1 MCAVVCVYK
10 KAACIRH
17 VWKMKF
23 TKNTGFC
30 NGGGGGWRVGETRV
44 LNAGRRASSEVHADA
59 LATRSSRQ
67 RDALSQLDTVASRPN
82 RMVSIKAL
90 PLLLF
95 VAPSSALEV
104 LNGLQVYIPALDCS
118 DDAPSLPHTVL
129 CTHTQIRPRTIEVR
143 KSLAVTVYEL

>member
-1 MCAVVCVYK
+1 
-10 KAACIRH
+10 
-17 VWKMKF
+17 
-23 TKNTGFC
+23 
-30 NGGGGGWRVGETRV
+30 
-44 LNAGRRASSEVHADA
+44 
-59 LATRSSRQ
+59 
-67 RDALSQLDTVASRPN
+67 
-82 RMVSIKAL
+82 MVSSKAL

-118 DDAPSLPHTVL
+118 EDAPSLPHTVL

>member
-1 MCAVVCVYK
+1 MYK
-10 KAACIRH
+10 TR
-17 VWKMKF
+17 VETKF

-30 NGGGGGWRVGETRV
+30 NGGGGGWRGGETRV
-44 LNAGRRASSEVHADA
+44 LNAGRRVLSSRRRATDA
-59 LATRSSRQ
+59 RLSPTRSSRR
-67 RDALSQLDTVASRPN
+67 RDAPLSQLDTVASRPN

-118 DDAPSLPHTVL
+118 EDAPSLPHTVL
-129 CTHTQIRPRTIEVR
+129 CTHTDPAEDH
-143 KSLAVTVYEL
+143 